1 MSVLLKIDNT
11 MAVAYINNQGG
22 TVSKELVSLT
32 RDLWMWCLERN
43 IHIQAQHLPGIMN
56 DVADRELRSMK
67 DRSDW
72 KLNRSI
78 FLEINEIYGP
88 LEVDLFVSRL
98 TNQCHHYF
106 SWRPD
111 PFAVATD
118 AFLQDWT
125 RVKGFANPPWNL
137 IPRVL
142 MKAQCQG
149 ADIIL
154 VTPVWKT
161 QPWYPL
167 LLSMLVDWPCL
178 LPEQDTI
185 TVSVPI
191 MPQLAMWSISG
202 KDWGSKAFQA
212 RLRTSSSNHGGR
224 KPIRHMTHC
233 LGDGIAGVLNGGSDP
248 FSGPVSAVANFLVSL
263 FQDGYQYNSVN
274 AYRSAISSVHE
285 KVDGVP
291 VGQHPVITRLIKG
304 VFNERPLVP
313 RYSNTWDLQRVLS
326 HLESLGQSESL
337 SLKAL
342 SFKTVFLLAITRPSR
357 SADLSQLDISR
368 MRSGCNGVTF
378 LPVGLARQGRAIE
391 SF

>member
-1 MSVLLKIDNT
+1 MEWQDGDFNGAKSDHRIRLTGGPWSLQEKWHINCLELLAATLALKTFVKSRRGMSVLLKIDNT

-88 LEVDLFVSRL
+88 LEVDLFASRL
-98 TNQCHHYF
+98 TNQCRRYF

-111 PFAVATD
+111 PFAEATD

-125 RVKGFANPPWNL
+125 RVKGFTNPPGNL

-149 ADIIL
+149 ANINL

-161 QPWYPL
+161 QPWYP
-167 LLSMLVDWPCL
+167 SCCQCWW
-178 LPEQDTI
+178 T
-185 TVSVPI
+185 
-191 MPQLAMWSISG
+191 G
-202 KDWGSKAFQA
+202 
-212 RLRTSSSNHGGR
+212 H
-224 KPIRHMTHC
+224 
-233 LGDGIAGVLNGGSDP
+233 
-248 FSGPVSAVANFLVSL
+248 
-263 FQDGYQYNSVN
+263 
-274 AYRSAISSVHE
+274 AY
-285 KVDGVP
+285 
-291 VGQHPVITRLIKG
+291 
-304 VFNERPLVP
+304 
-313 RYSNTWDLQRVLS
+313 Y
-326 HLESLGQSESL
+326 
-337 SLKAL
+337 
-342 SFKTVFLLAITRPSR
+342 PSR
-357 SADLSQLDISR
+357 
-368 MRSGCNGVTF
+368 T
-378 LPVGLARQGRAIE
+378 P
-391 SF
+391 